1 MDFYF
6 KSLFKIQIIRKILH
20 PRPKSIKLIKLN
32 YYFQSFPLRVTHYS
46 LLENLLNQNSFDWL
60 YSCLEPKCREASMSI
75 RQLKPVVKHTHIF
88 YCYFYGHDFLLF
100 YDHSSDEKLLLLLFD
115 FCFLILCTK
124 WTRVKQKRS

>member
-88 YCYFYGHDFLLF
+88 YCYFYGYDFLLF
-100 YDHSSDEKLLLLLFD
+100 YDHSSDEKLLLLLFWLL
-115 FCFLILCTK
+115 FPNFMHEENESET
-124 WTRVKQKRS
+124 KRS